1 MKQQGL
7 TLKSVVIGL
16 ILVLVNAYWVAVGSE
31 LWNTLQVTIASL
43 FFNAVFTL
51 FVLSLLNLLF
61 QKVFPK
67 VALSQAEMLVIYV
80 MVVMLSTISGHTMM
94 GYLMGALAHPF
105 WFATPENEWSELFLG
120 NIPSWLT
127 VSDKNVL
134 KGYFEGESSLYLA
147 QNLKA
152 WLTPVLVWSGIIIAL
167 WFVLMY
173 INVLLRKQWTEH
185 ERLAYPIVQL
195 PLEMTSAPKVF
206 FKNRW
211 LWLGF
216 AIAGGIDLINGLN
229 FLYPSIPSIPVRI
242 HQIGHL
248 FREKPWNAIGSWTH
262 VSFYPFI
269 IGLAFFMPLDL
280 SFSCWFFY
288 VFGKAQAVFA
298 NAMGWRGIYYF
309 EQSIG
314 AWIGIGIAALWAGR
328 GYFRPN
334 FSLFHSV
341 SFDQTFLFKRK
352 VWKKSLIKRK
362 EKFLKMFVNKNEADD
377 PNEPISYRVAGIGIV
392 SGLVFLTL
400 LCLKAGM
407 SLLIIGLFFA
417 IYLVMAIGIT
427 RVRAELGSPD
437 HTIIYTDPGRT
448 LVTALGTRRLGTANM
463 TIISFFYPLNR
474 CNRAHPM
481 LSQLEAFKL
490 SERSSMN
497 NRQMMFAMM
506 LAIVVSIIATFW
518 IYLHI
523 MYQNGAAAKSRG
535 YIVGIGWETYNRLQ
549 SWLTYPRETD
559 YTAMGFIGLGF
570 AFTIFLMAMKLR
582 FIWWPF
588 HPAGYVLT
596 TGEGM
601 VYSWFAVFI
610 SWALKFAI
618 LKHGGVRGYRK
629 AVPFFLGLIL
639 GEYVVAC
646 SWSIL
651 GIILKIPTYRAWV

>member
-1 MKQQGL
+1 MKQQGF

-16 ILVLVNAYWVAVGSE
+16 ILVLINAYWVAVGSE

-51 FVLSLLNLLF
+51 FILSLLNLLF
-61 QKVFPK
+61 QKAFPK
-67 VALSQAEMLVIYV
+67 LALSQAEMLVIYV

-134 KGYFEGESSLYLA
+134 KGYFEGESSLYLV
-147 QNLKA
+147 QNLQA

-173 INVLLRKQWTEH
+173 INVLLRKQWTER

-216 AIAGGIDLINGLN
+216 AIAGSIDLINGLN
-229 FLYPSIPSIPVRI
+229 FLYPSIPAIPVRI

-262 VSFYPFI
+262 VSFYPFV

-298 NAMGWRGIYYF
+298 SAMGWRGIYYF

-314 AWIGIGIAALWAGR
+314 AWIGMGIAAFWAGR
-328 GYFRPN
+328 GHFRQ
-334 FSLFHSV
+334 V
-341 SFDQTFLFKRK
+341 IQ
-352 VWKKSLIKRK
+352 
-362 EKFLKMFVNKNEADD
+362 KMLVNKNEKDD
-377 PNEPISYRVAGIGIV
+377 LNEPISYRVAGIGIV
-392 SGLVFLTL
+392 GGLAFLTL

-417 IYLVMAIGIT
+417 VYLVMALGIT
-427 RVRAELGSPD
+427 RVRAELGPPV

-448 LVTALGTRRLGTANM
+448 LVAALGTRQLGAANM

-481 LSQLEAFKL
+481 PSQLEAFKL

-518 IYLHI
+518 IYLHL

-559 YTAMGFIGLGF
+559 YTAMGFIGFGF

-618 LKHGGVRGYRK
+618 LKHGGVRSYRK

-639 GEYVVAC
+639 GEYVIAC

>member
-1 MKQQGL
+1 MNKLKNGF
-7 TLKSVVIGL
+7 TPKSVTIGL

-61 QKVFPK
+61 RKVSPK
-67 VALSQAEMLVIYV
+67 LSLSQAEMLVIYV

-105 WFATPENEWSELFLG
+105 WFASPENEWSELFLG
-120 NIPSWLT
+120 HIPSWFT
-127 VSDKNVL
+127 VWDKHAL
-134 KGYFEGESSLYLA
+134 KGYFEGESSFYLSD
-147 QNLKA
+147 NLTT
-152 WLTPVLVWSGIIIAL
+152 WLVPVLVWSGIIIVL
-167 WFVLMY
+167 WFVLMCT
-173 INVLLRKQWTEH
+173 NVLLRKQWTQQ

-195 PLEMTSAPKVF
+195 PLEMTTAPEHF

-211 LWLGF
+211 MWLGF

-229 FLYPSIPSIPVRI
+229 FLYPSVPGIPVRI

-262 VSFYPFI
+262 VSFYPFV

-298 NAMGWRGIYYF
+298 SAVGWRGIYYF

-314 AWIGIGIAALWAGR
+314 AWLSIGIVSLWAGRSHFRAIIQKMFVKKDNHSDADEPISFRSAGIGIAG
-328 GYFRPN
+328 
-334 FSLFHSV
+334 
-341 SFDQTFLFKRK
+341 
-352 VWKKSLIKRK
+352 
-362 EKFLKMFVNKNEADD
+362 
-377 PNEPISYRVAGIGIV
+377 
-392 SGLVFLTL
+392 GLAFLTI

-407 SLLIIGLFFA
+407 SLLIVGLFWGVYFA
-417 IYLVMAIGIT
+417 MALGIT
-427 RVRAELGSPD
+427 RVRAELGAPV

-448 LVTALGTRRLGTANM
+448 LVSALGTRRIGVANL

-481 LSQLEAFKL
+481 PSQLEAFKL
-490 SERSSMN
+490 TERAGMKN
-497 NRQMMFAMM
+497 GPMMLAMM
-506 LAIVVSIIATFW
+506 LAIAVSIIATFW
-518 IYLHI
+518 IYLHL
-523 MYQNGAAAKSRG
+523 MYQYGAATKARG

-549 SWLTYPRETD
+549 SWLVYPKETD
-559 YTAMGFIGLGF
+559 YPALAGIGVGFL
-570 AFTIFLMAMKLR
+570 FTVFLMAMKLR

-618 LKHGGVRGYRK
+618 LKHGGLRAYRK
-629 AVPFFLGLIL
+629 SMPFFLGLIL